1 MRLDQVADVIDPH
14 PSHRA
19 PPESKDGIPFPGI
32 GDFREDGTIDQS
44 TCRRIDES
52 VYNEHRKRYEVA
64 DGDLGFGRVASI
76 GKVIRLRTD
85 NLPYAVS
92 PTLAII
98 KPRQMDSTYLQY
110 FLQGPQLNEQIGAL
124 LTGTTRSSLGIALL
138 RALQITFPD
147 TPEQQQIG
155 IVLSKLDRA
164 IEKTKALISKQQRIK
179 TGLVQDFLTKGIDEH
194 GNIRTEATHAFK
206 DSPLGRIPVE
216 WDIRSCA
223 ELCTSI
229 VVGIVIRPTQYYKDA
244 GVPVL
249 RSANVRENQVTTE
262 DLVFMSEEDNRI
274 LKKSQVREGDLVTV
288 RTGYPGTTA
297 VVPQE
302 LNGANCVDILISR
315 PDVKRIRSHYLAMW
329 INSDFGKKQVLEGQ
343 GGLAQQHFNV
353 GQMRMLLVKTPPTNE
368 QEQIES
374 ILLAHREND
383 GRLYEQLEKLRRHKV
398 GLMHDLLTGKR
409 RITPLLE
416 HATQQ

>member
-1 MRLDQVADVIDPH
+1 
-14 PSHRA
+14 
-19 PPESKDGIPFPGI
+19 
-32 GDFREDGTIDQS
+32 
-44 TCRRIDES
+44 
-52 VYNEHRKRYEVA
+52 
-64 DGDLGFGRVASI
+64 
-76 GKVIRLRTD
+76 
-85 NLPYAVS
+85 
-92 PTLAII
+92 
-98 KPRQMDSTYLQY
+98 
-110 FLQGPQLNEQIGAL
+110 
-124 LTGTTRSSLGIALL
+124 
-138 RALQITFPD
+138 
-147 TPEQQQIG
+147 
-155 IVLSKLDRA
+155 
-164 IEKTKALISKQQRIK
+164 
-179 TGLVQDFLTKGIDEH
+179 
-194 GNIRTEATHAFK
+194 
-206 DSPLGRIPVE
+206 
-216 WDIRSCA
+216 
-223 ELCTSI
+223 
-229 VVGIVIRPTQYYKDA
+229 
-244 GVPVL
+244 
-249 RSANVRENQVTTE
+249 
-262 DLVFMSEEDNRI
+262 MSEEDNRI